1 LAIYLI
7 HKKSNQEKMKWSK
20 LTFFSKALITILVA
34 GSIGTAVYFLS
45 PGLRTSE
52 SKKLEKLNVEDSDVN
67 NITTS
72 EEMPLPTADVS
83 AAAASKPLI
92 KIAGYAWNAQSGIIV
107 ANGGPKTTSGS
118 LMEKNGINLELIRQD
133 WLTEL
138 RNLQMKFIDEVDKG
152 NNFPKEGAAGIMIM
166 GDGVPFYISS
176 AQQAID
182 DKYGKGKYNLQVVG
196 AVGLS
201 YGEDKLIGPPSW
213 KMNPQSMKGALIST
227 VVGDGDWVVAV
238 NYAFAN
244 NIKVNP
250 DPATYDAE
258 AVNFIACANDDY
270 IEASKD
276 LIKSQKEGFTIPLKE
291 VKAGKLTGKTIN
303 KKVDGCATWTPGD
316 KMVFD
321 ALTGFTD
328 VISTKEF
335 NNQMATAVIMVKQW
349 AEKNKEVVLNVLKSS
364 YQASNQMKQYDSWK
378 RRAAEAVA
386 TTFNQEN
393 TDYWYN
399 MFKGQ
404 KGEKNGISYNM
415 GGSRVF
421 NLADANQY
429 FGITDGTN
437 RYKAVYEQ
445 VSKYLAEL
453 NPAGFN
459 QNVKRIVPYEEAV
472 NLSFLKQVEN
482 IDAGKAEVADYTKKA
497 TQQVASGEWQ
507 INFEPGR
514 ASLRPEGKDVLD
526 QVYNLLIQAETSKLE
541 LFGHTDNTGTKEGN
555 YSLSRARA
563 EAVKSYLIQKGIPSK
578 RFQKIEGLGQ
588 DEPVGENNTDAG
600 KAKNRRVAINLLN

>member
-1 LAIYLI
+1 
-7 HKKSNQEKMKWSK
+7 MKWSK